1 LDTGI
6 YDRSFKILKK
16 KGFTLIEL
24 LVVIAIIALL
34 LSILMPA
41 LGKVKLIAKEVLC
54 KSNLHQYTLAT
65 EMYVNDQDGFL
76 PFPWMSLYGKIE
88 FSGEVARYCRWH
100 NPEFDLGLNAD
111 KEDTV
116 YGTKYAGPYWPYL
129 AMTKAN
135 VCPTFA
141 MYAKKY
147 AHFHPYHDTAVEV
160 GPPTFSYGMNG
171 NLHGT
176 TSVGFGEYAVSAKKT
191 RVKNPSGTFLWGEEN
206 MWVMRFGDGRAD
218 TTLSESVLNDN
229 GLHVANTANGFG
241 ADTFGSFHGASSSQI
256 AAELPPGEAHPGAKD
271 YGEYQEAG
279 FTHLLMVDG
288 SLTTGTPE
296 DSKRYGGK
304 RGGY

>member
-1 LDTGI
+1 MD
-6 YDRSFKILKK
+6 KK

-54 KSNLHQYTLAT
+54 KTNLHQYALAT
-65 EMYVNDQDGFL
+65 EMYVNEQGGFL
-76 PFPWMSLYGKIE
+76 PYPWASLYGKGP
-88 FSGEVARYCRWH
+88 SYTGEVQSYCRWH
-100 NPEFDLGLNAD
+100 NPEFDLGLNAN

-116 YGTKYAGPYWPYL
+116 DGTKYAGPYWPYL

-135 VCPTFA
+135 VCQTFA

-147 AHFHPYHDTAVEV
+147 AHFHPIHDPAVEV

-176 TSVGFGEYAVSAKKT
+176 QSVGFGLGAVSAKKT

-206 MWVMRFGDGRAD
+206 MWKLKFKDGSLISD
-218 TTLSESVLNDN
+218 FVLNDN
-229 GLHVANTANGFG
+229 ALVINASGYGIDSFA
-241 ADTFGSFHGASSSQI
+241 SFHGASSSQI
-256 AAELPPGEAHPGAKD
+256 AAELPDGSG

-279 FTHLLMVDG
+279 FSNLLMLDG

-296 DSKRYGGK
+296 DNKRYGGK
-304 RGGY
+304 SGGY